1 MTDRLHQV
9 NVTYAGKEDRLLL
22 RATTQEGA
30 EYRIWL
36 TRRFTVLLFNILNKA
51 MEKHGGAPAIG
62 SSEQTKQMLKAGAF
76 EKGFEEGKTTN
87 YPLSENGF
95 LAFGI
100 KTANTPEGN
109 LYLEILP
116 EKGPGVKLN
125 LDKQLLYMLQN
136 LLSQGVARA
145 DWQINTSLDNTSQQ
159 VH

>member
-1 MTDRLHQV
+1 MTDKLHQI

-22 RATTQEGA
+22 RATTIKGD

-36 TRRFTVLLFNILNKA
+36 TRRYTMMLFTILNKA

-62 SSEQTKQMLKAGAF
+62 SSEQTKQMLKAGAL
-76 EKGFEEGKTTN
+76 EKVFEEEKTTN
-87 YPLSENGF
+87 YPLSEDGF

-109 LYLEILP
+109 LHLEILP
-116 EKGPGVKLN
+116 EKGPGVTFN

-136 LLSQGVARA
+136 LLSLGIDRA
-145 DWQINTSLDNTSQQ
+145 DWHIDSTLDNSSQR